1 MRRPIGWVDKECADG
16 RREVRV
22 SFHADSL
29 RWQFLPRGEKK
40 WRDDLTPSPE
50 NWRELEEKLLGL
62 KQRGHLFDR
71 EIALVRSQCAGV
83 GENGGRQEA

>member
-1 MRRPIGWVDKECADG
+1 MRRPIGWVDRDCAEG

-29 RWQFLPRGEKK
+29 RWQFLPRGETK
-40 WRDDLTPSPE
+40 WRDDLAPSPD
-50 NWRELEEKLLGL
+50 NWRELEDKLLEL

-71 EIALVRSQCAGV
+71 EIALVRKLRNES
-83 GENGGRQEA
+83 GEAERQEA